1 MLVDQ
6 ALYVDGVRQSDMG
19 RSSSRGFTWIGLHDA
34 TREEIAQY
42 QDLLDLED
50 LAVDDA
56 VSSRQR
62 PKLDQFTDHGLLV
75 FRTIEFSRDDLAPS
89 VGEVFI
95 FFGETFV
102 LTVRRGSAMPLS
114 GIRQSL
120 ESDASRLAK
129 GPTAVVH
136 ELVDRLVDRYLA
148 VAQRIVDDVGVIED
162 SVFDDDI
169 PAKSHDMY
177 RVKREII
184 ELRRAVQ
191 PLLEPLTSLAS
202 GNVRHIDS
210 SFKFNFSD
218 VRDHFLKVTDEIDA
232 MERVMDAALQANLAL
247 MAVKQN
253 EDMRKI
259 SAWVGIAAV
268 PTMIAGIY
276 GMNFENMPELTT
288 RFGYFVIVSVMGVVC
303 VTLFRAFRR
312 NKWL

>member
-1 MLVDQ
+1 
-6 ALYVDGVRQSDMG
+6 
-19 RSSSRGFTWIGLHDA
+19 
-34 TREEIAQY
+34 
-42 QDLLDLED
+42 
-50 LAVDDA
+50 
-56 VSSRQR
+56 
-62 PKLDQFTDHGLLV
+62 
-75 FRTIEFSRDDLAPS
+75 
-89 VGEVFI
+89 
-95 FFGETFV
+95 
-102 LTVRRGSAMPLS
+102 MPLS
-114 GIRQSL
+114 GIRESL
-120 ESDASRLAK
+120 ESDPSRLAK

-136 ELVDRLVDRYLA
+136 ELVDRLVDRYLT
-148 VAQRIVDDVGVIED
+148 VAQRIVADVGVIED
-162 SVFDDDI
+162 AVFDDDI

-276 GMNFENMPELTT
+276 GMNFDNMPELTT
-288 RFGYFVIVSVMGVVC
+288 RFGYFVVVSVMGVVC